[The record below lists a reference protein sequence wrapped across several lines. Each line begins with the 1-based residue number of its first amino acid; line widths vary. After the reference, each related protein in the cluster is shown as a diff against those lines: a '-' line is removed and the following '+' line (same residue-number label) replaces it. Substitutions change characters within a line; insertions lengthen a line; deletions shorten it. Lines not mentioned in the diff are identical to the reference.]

1 MLGMGDRLVWC
12 RVGSG
17 FVLRIDSRPFVL
29 DVGHETPI
37 AIGVGGIGDNLCAS
51 VREGHPVVTVCQ
63 LGVRGLCLTEGG
75 STVGVLHAILEGVGF
90 GCLIGVGGRV
100 GLDGGRMVRGRRWGG
115 GVRGWGLGGFPG
127 QQNDAIGFFLLFS
140 HLTVFIFQHICQLMK
155 CGNE

>member
-75 STVGVLHAILEGVGF
+75 STVGVLHAVLEGVGF
-90 GCLIGVGGRV
+90 GGLIGVGGRV

-127 QQNDAIGFFLLFS
+127 QQNDTIGFFLTFFTS
-140 HLTVFIFQHICQLMK
+140 DGFHLSTYAI
-155 CGNE
+155 N